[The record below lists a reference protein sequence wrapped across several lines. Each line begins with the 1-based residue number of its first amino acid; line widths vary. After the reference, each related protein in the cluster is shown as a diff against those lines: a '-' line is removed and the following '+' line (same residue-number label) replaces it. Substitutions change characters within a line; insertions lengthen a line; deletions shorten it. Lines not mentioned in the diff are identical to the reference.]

1 VLWYFLVYYSYMVD
15 AADKSKLEAAKQ
27 ELHAL
32 LEKPQLAG
40 TPVLVLGNK
49 CDLPGALEANDLVE
63 TLYVLMCGRVVL
75 AWKHASLLA
84 CSNSFGIQLFT
95 VRAVGH
101 SRPLVTVKCAAM
113 PSHART
119 RSTLVS
125 FRGSPIKSRASNSE

>member
-1 VLWYFLVYYSYMVD
+1 MVD

-63 TLYVLMCGRVVL
+63 TLYGAVKV
-75 AWKHASLLA
+75 WEA
-84 CSNSFGIQLFT
+84 CCRIS
-95 VRAVGH
+95 
-101 SRPLVTVKCAAM
+101 
-113 PSHART
+113 AR
-119 RSTLVS
+119 R
-125 FRGSPIKSRASNSE
+125 